1 MTLNQTHPHE
11 NFLRMPL
18 LAPMS
23 VSTGVMRVSGKPVRV
38 AGTRIC
44 GRVRELALLCV
55 QVELVAGRARVEKFF
70 VR

>member
-1 MTLNQTHPHE
+1 
-11 NFLRMPL
+11 
-18 LAPMS
+18 MS

-55 QVELVAGRARVEKFF
+55 RVELVAGRARVEKFF
-70 VR
+70 VRVTEC